1 MSDFNN
7 VSLIGRLTADPQNRY
22 TQGGTEV
29 SEFSIA
35 NNYYSNNKNEVNYF
49 NIAAFGKLAET
60 ANKYLTKGKQVL
72 ISGALRQERWQD
84 RHTGKTQSKVI
95 IILQSMQMLA
105 DVKDSKN
112 ENTEEAPF

>member
-49 NIAAFGKLAET
+49 NIAAFGKLAGT

-84 RHTGKTQSKVI
+84 RHT
-95 IILQSMQMLA
+95 
-105 DVKDSKN
+105 
-112 ENTEEAPF
+112 